1 MRRDVVVMGGV
12 VLGTLFALAIG
23 AGWRKRSAPD
33 ASVATKAIRA
43 DEVPK
48 PAPVRVE
55 MLTDDL
61 VDRYR
66 RAAAI

>member
-1 MRRDVVVMGGV
+1 MRRDVVVTGGV

-23 AGWRKRSAPD
+23 VGWKKRSAPD
-33 ASVATKAIRA
+33 ASVATKAIWA
-43 DEVPK
+43 DKVPTR
-48 PAPVRVE
+48 APVWVE
-55 MLTDDL
+55 KPTDDL

>member
-23 AGWRKRSAPD
+23 AGCRKRSAPD

-43 DEVPK
+43 DEVPTS
-48 PAPVRVE
+48 APVRVE
-55 MLTDDL
+55 RPTDDL

>member
-1 MRRDVVVMGGV
+1 MRRDAVVTGGV

-33 ASVATKAIRA
+33 ASLATKAIWA
-43 DEVPK
+43 DKAPTS
-48 PAPVRVE
+48 APVGVE
-55 MLTDDL
+55 RPTDL